1 MPQII
6 NSKYPSTEHMRA
18 RAKCRLPKFAFE
30 YVDGGCYSEVG
41 LKRNT
46 DEIREVQLKP
56 RYLRDFSG
64 PLLETEIFGHVY
76 SAPFGM
82 APVGLQ
88 GLVWP
93 GSCEILAR
101 AAFEQNIPF
110 ILSTVGTASIETIGE
125 ITEGNAWFQLYHPAE
140 DDLRNKL
147 LDRAEAAGVKVLVL
161 LADTPSFAYRPKE
174 IKNGLSI
181 PPRMS
186 VGNIMQMLLNPS
198 WSFGQ
203 LVTGA
208 PSFAIMKPYLPKG
221 VTLKHLSLFMGR
233 HFSGRL
239 TPDKVRAIRDR
250 WKGKMVVKGI
260 VTEEDAETALE
271 IGVDGLYVSNHG
283 GRQLDAGQSA
293 IKPLAEL
300 AQKYRDKTTIMM
312 DSGIRSGPD
321 IACALAS
328 GAHFTFLGRTF
339 MYGVGALGK
348 AGGDHTVAML
358 KQQLQQV
365 MEQLACERVADL
377 PQHLVR
383 D

>member
-1 MPQII
+1 
-6 NSKYPSTEHMRA
+6 
-18 RAKCRLPKFAFE
+18 
-30 YVDGGCYSEVG
+30 
-41 LKRNT
+41 
-46 DEIREVQLKP
+46 
-56 RYLRDFSG
+56 
-64 PLLETEIFGHVY
+64 
-76 SAPFGM
+76 M